1 MYTSGWSA
9 RWNRNTVNSP
19 LKRADTDTFL
29 AEPTFHKTV
38 TLAITGASGAQYGLR
53 LLQCLL
59 AARVRVWLLLS
70 DAARVVIDT
79 ETELTLPEGEADTG
93 RFLAELYGA
102 EAGQLTLFEKRDWFS
117 PVASGTGAA
126 SSLVIC
132 PASGGTLSAI
142 AYGASN
148 NLIERAADV
157 ALKERRQLILVPRE
171 APYSEIHLENML
183 KLTRMGAVIL
193 PASPGFYQKPQTV
206 EDLVDFVV
214 ARILSQLDIEQTLLP
229 AWGQS

>member
-1 MYTSGWSA
+1 M
-9 RWNRNTVNSP
+9 
-19 LKRADTDTFL
+19 
-29 AEPTFHKTV
+29 
-38 TLAITGASGAQYGLR
+38 TGASGAQYGLR

-70 DAARVVIDT
+70 DAARIVIDT
-79 ETELTLPEGEADTG
+79 ETDITLPEEEDRTES
-93 RFLAELYGA
+93 FLRERYGA
-102 EAGQLTLFEKRDWFS
+102 EEGQLTLFGKRDWFS

-126 SSLVIC
+126 NSLVIC
-132 PASGGTLSAI
+132 PASGGTLSAV
-142 AYGASN
+142 ACGASN

-214 ARILSQLDIEQTLLP
+214 ARILSQLDIEQSLLP
-229 AWGQS
+229 PWGNC